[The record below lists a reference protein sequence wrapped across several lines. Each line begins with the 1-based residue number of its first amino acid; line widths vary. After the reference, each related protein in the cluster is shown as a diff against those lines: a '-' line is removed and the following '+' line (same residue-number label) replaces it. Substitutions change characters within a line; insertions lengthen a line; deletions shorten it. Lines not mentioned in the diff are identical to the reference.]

1 MKNIINL
8 NYFALI
14 FSILILTVS
23 CKKDDVPSSVN
34 VNFDFVWGAS
44 AGSFALD
51 SIMKQPRTGDSIRFS
66 EFRFYVSNFKLQN
79 EDGSWWEHPES
90 YFIIDASSKEIS
102 RAILSNVPEG
112 RYTKMQ
118 YTLGVDSLRNVSGA
132 QVGALSVA
140 NNMFWS
146 WATGYILVRVEGVAN
161 DTSDII
167 YHLGG
172 FQGENK
178 IVNSPIHEF
187 GADLEVSKNNIS
199 NINMNVN
206 AARLWHTINGVE
218 EVAKIHMVNAYSK
231 IAGTDFYGGV
241 SFREISN

>member
-1 MKNIINL
+1 MRKIFNF
-8 NYFALI
+8 NYFILLL
-14 FSILILTVS
+14 SILFVVVS
-23 CKKDDVPSSVN
+23 CKKEDTPSFVN

-51 SIMKQPRTGDSIRFS
+51 SVMKQPRTGDSIRFS

-90 YFIIDASSKEIS
+90 YFIIDASSKENS
-102 RAILSNVPEG
+102 RAILSSVPSG
-112 RYTKMQ
+112 TYTKMQ

-132 QVGALSVA
+132 QVGALSVS

-146 WATGYILVRVEGVAN
+146 WSTGYILVRVEGVAN
-161 DTSDII
+161 DTTDII

-178 IVNSPIHEF
+178 IVTSPIHEF
-187 GADLEVSKNNIS
+187 GEDLVVTSGNVP

-241 SFREISN
+241 SFKGISN